1 MGDLLQRSMWW
12 GHMAGVLQGHVVAWG
27 GVRAPGEGEEI
38 PPSPPPRGDRSN
50 KGFSKLMGSQDGFLA
65 NEFLIC
71 MSLAATI

>member
-38 PPSPPPRGDRSN
+38 PSSPSPGATD
-50 KGFSKLMGSQDGFLA
+50 
-65 NEFLIC
+65 LIKDFRN
-71 MSLAATI
+71 